1 MANSDAIVKESY
13 ESGDFIFFEGDIES
27 HFYIVETGVV
37 QIFTKSKD
45 GQRINICE
53 IVDGES
59 FGEFALLDQ
68 KPRSA
73 SAQAITDV
81 TLVKVSQEGFQ
92 VLIDELPIWASSMM
106 KSFVERLKNITEVLK
121 EKDQFLTKE
130 KKS

>member
-1 MANSDAIVKESY
+1 MASSDAIVKESY

-37 QIFTKSKD
+37 QIFTKGKD

-92 VLIDELPIWASSMM
+92 VLIDELPVWASSMM
-106 KSFVERLKNITEVLK
+106 KSFVERLKNMTTVLK